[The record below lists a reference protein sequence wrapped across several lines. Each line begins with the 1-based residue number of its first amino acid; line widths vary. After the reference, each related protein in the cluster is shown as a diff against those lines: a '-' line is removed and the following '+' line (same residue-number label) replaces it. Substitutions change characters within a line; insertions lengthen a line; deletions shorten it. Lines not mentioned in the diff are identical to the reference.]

1 VDFDERLQRA
11 IQRGNQSSRQ
21 RRGEEAA
28 QALSEE
34 QCKRLH
40 SQFRL
45 QLSEHVETCLRR
57 LPQHFPGFEYEN
69 VASDRGWG
77 GAVNRDDADFTPGQ
91 HRSNVFSRL
100 EMTVRPYSSA
110 HVLELSAHGTIRN
123 KEVYNRTHF
132 QPLGEVHLERFL
144 EMIDLWIL
152 EYAELYA
159 ARQ

>member
-1 VDFDERLQRA
+1 VDFEERLQRA
-11 IQRGNQSSRQ
+11 VQRGTQAART

-40 SQFRL
+40 SQYRL
-45 QLSEHVETCLRR
+45 QLSEHVEKCLRR
-57 LPQHFPGFEYEN
+57 VPLHFPGFEYEN

-77 GAVNRDDADFTPGQ
+77 GAVSRDDADFTSG
-91 HRSNVFSRL
+91 HARSNVFSRL
-100 EMTVRPYSSA
+100 EMTVRPYSMA

-132 QPLGEVHLERFL
+132 QPLAEVHLERFM
-144 EMIDLWIL
+144 EVIDLWVL

-159 ARQ
+159 ARR